1 MGVTSGMTLEHVID
15 SYGYLAL
22 VVGTF
27 LEGETILV
35 LGGIAAKL
43 GYLQLPWVIVS
54 AFLGTLSSD
63 QLFFFLGRRQGRAF
77 LLKHPQWNTRAE
89 KVQRLLER
97 HRIPVIIGFRFLYG
111 FRTVT
116 PFVLGMSRVPIVQ
129 FVVLNIVGAA
139 AWATVIGSLGYAFG
153 QGLELLLGDIRHYEK
168 EVLAFV
174 MATGSIMWLVRLAIN
189 RKHRNESDTRG

>member
-1 MGVTSGMTLEHVID
+1 MTLEHLID

-54 AFLGTLSSD
+54 AFAGTLMSD
-63 QLFFFLGRRQGRAF
+63 QLFFFLGRWRGQALLLRYPRWNSRA
-77 LLKHPQWNTRAE
+77 Q
-89 KVQRLLER
+89 KVHRMLER
-97 HRIPVIIGFRFLYG
+97 HRIPIIIGFRFVYG

-116 PFVLGMSRVPIVQ
+116 PFVLGMSRVPAIEFIV
-129 FVVLNIVGAA
+129 FNVVGAA
-139 AWATVIGSLGYAFG
+139 AWASAIAGLGYAFG
-153 QGLELLLGDIRHYEK
+153 KAMELLLGDIRHYEK
-168 EVLAFV
+168 
-174 MATGSIMWLVRLAIN
+174 WLLLSVIAAGIGIWLLRAAIN
-189 RKHRNESDTRG
+189 RNRRRHNGVRD